1 MLVGQKA
8 PNFKTTA
15 AVKGDFKD
23 VSLSDYEGK
32 YVVLFFYPLDFTFV
46 CPTELMAFQNKL
58 KDFKDRNVEVLGC
71 SVDSQFTHA
80 AWTATP
86 NNKGGIEGVEYPL
99 LADVGGNIAKQYG
112 VLAGQFENE
121 ENSYTPAN
129 VSYRGMFVIDK
140 KGIVRAQVIT
150 DEPVGRN
157 VDEAIRLVD
166 ALQFF
171 EENGSVCP
179 ANWQKGDSG
188 LKKTQKDL
196 GEYLSK

>member
-8 PNFKTTA
+8 PDFKATA

-23 VSLSDYEGK
+23 VSLGDFKGK
-32 YVVLFFYPLDFTFV
+32 YVLMFFYPLDFTFV

-58 KDFKDRNVEVLGC
+58 SEFKNRNTEVVGC

-80 AWTATP
+80 AWTSTP

-99 LADVGGNIAKQYG
+99 LADMGGHIAKKYG
-112 VLAGQFENE
+112 VLAGEFENE
-121 ENSYTPAN
+121 DESYTPAN
-129 VSYRGMFVIDK
+129 VSYRGMFLIDK

-157 VDEAIRLVD
+157 VDEALRLVD

-171 EENGSVCP
+171 EENGTVCP
-179 ANWQKGDSG
+179 ANWQKGDEG